1 MTIPKYKAGDRVR
14 LRANREEG
22 WPERE
27 ATVVE
32 YEAKYDVYCVVVSPD
47 GANDDGYREVTEDQI
62 CLK

>member
-1 MTIPKYKAGDRVR
+1 M
-14 LRANREEG
+14 
-22 WPERE
+22 
-27 ATVVE
+27 VE